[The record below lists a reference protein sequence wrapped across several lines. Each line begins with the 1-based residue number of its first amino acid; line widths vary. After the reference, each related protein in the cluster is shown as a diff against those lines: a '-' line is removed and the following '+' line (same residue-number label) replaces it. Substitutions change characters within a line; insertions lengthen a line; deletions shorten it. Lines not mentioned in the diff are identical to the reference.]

1 MFYSLASTFAF
12 FTAQASGRMM
22 QEAETKPCTDAYFSA
37 GQESRVRDGDDRY
50 FRVLRGEP
58 RRRNSASREGV
69 PATGAALGRY

>member
-37 GQESRVRDGDDRY
+37 GQESRVRDEDDRY
-50 FRVLRGEP
+50 FRVLRRASPDDETPP
-58 RRRNSASREGV
+58 RARV
-69 PATGAALGRY
+69 CQPPARP